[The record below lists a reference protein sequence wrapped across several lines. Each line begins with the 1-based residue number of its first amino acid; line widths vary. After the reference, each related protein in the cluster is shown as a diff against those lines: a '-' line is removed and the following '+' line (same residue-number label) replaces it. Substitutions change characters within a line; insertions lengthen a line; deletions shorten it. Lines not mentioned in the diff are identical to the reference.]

1 MSLTGGV
8 RMPESTEEQGSP
20 PERKRK
26 SWMGARIPEQVGH
39 EKAGLLKA
47 ACFRDRQKK
56 QGLKDCTAPLLAC
69 PSFSRHCSPDNLKA
83 ELTSP
88 TF

>member
-8 RMPESTEEQGSP
+8 RMSESTEEQGSP

-39 EKAGLLKA
+39 EKAGLIKGSLL
-47 ACFRDRQKK
+47 
-56 QGLKDCTAPLLAC
+56 QGQ
-69 PSFSRHCSPDNLKA
+69 A
-83 ELTSP
+83 EETGG
-88 TF
+88 